1 MAKRYDVIVIGAGPA
16 GYTAAIRC
24 AQLGLETLCLDRW
37 RNGEQAALG
46 GTCLNVGCIPSK
58 ALLESSQLYHTL
70 SQQAAQHGILHGSLT
85 LDLKQMMQRKEQIV
99 SHLGRGINQLFRA
112 NKIDHLH
119 GNATLLPEHQIRFID
134 NDGAENLFHA
144 EQIILAPGSLPT
156 ELDNAPWL
164 DQRIVNS
171 AGALSWETVPARLG
185 IIGAGAIGLELGSV
199 WQRLGAK
206 VTLLEAQDQFLPLCD
221 RQIAQQA
228 KTALRKQ
235 GLDIRLNA
243 RLLNSQADPDDGIK
257 LHYEDSDGK
266 HVLTVDRVIT
276 AVGRQPNT
284 DTLFSKDLDLQ
295 LDERGFI
302 HVDRYCA
309 TSLPG
314 IYAIGDVVRGP
325 MLAHKGSE
333 EGVMVAERI
342 AGQQSELEY
351 QHIPAVIYTHPEIAW
366 VGQTEEQLK
375 TSATPYKSGQFPFA
389 ANGRAKAMC
398 EPQGMVKILSHAN
411 SDQILGVH
419 IIGAHASELIAQA
432 VIAMELEASS
442 EDLARMVFAHPSLS
456 EALHEAA
463 LALEGRAIHLP

>member
-1 MAKRYDVIVIGAGPA
+1 MAHSYDVIVIGAGPA
-16 GYTAAIRC
+16 GYSAAIRC
-24 AQLGLETLCLDRW
+24 AQLGLHTLCLDRW
-37 RNGEQAALG
+37 RSGEQPALG
-46 GTCLNVGCIPSK
+46 GTCLNAGCIPSK
-58 ALLESSQLYHTL
+58 ALLESSQLYQTL
-70 SQQAAQHGILHGSLT
+70 QQQAAQHGILHDTLR

-99 SHLGRGINQLFRA
+99 SHLSRGISQLFRA

-119 GNATLLPEHQIRFID
+119 GDATL
-134 NDGAENLFHA
+134 HA
-144 EQIILAPGSLPT
+144 EHHVHFMDANGHETTFQAEQVILAPGSVPT
-156 ELDNAPWL
+156 ELENAKWL
-164 DQRIVNS
+164 EQRIVNS
-171 AGALSWETVPARLG
+171 AGALSWEQVPPRLG

-206 VTLLEAQDQFLPLCD
+206 VTLLEAQDQFLTTTD

-228 KTALRKQ
+228 QRALQKQ
-235 GLDIRLNA
+235 GLEIRLNA
-243 RLLNSQADPDDGIK
+243 RLLSCQAEPNDGIK
-257 LHYEDSDGK
+257 LHYEDGEGK

-284 DTLFSKDLDLQ
+284 DTLFSSEVDLQ

-325 MLAHKGSE
+325 MLAHKGSA

-351 QHIPAVIYTHPEIAW
+351 QHIPAVIYTQPEIAW
-366 VGQTEEQLK
+366 VGQNEEQLK

-389 ANGRAKAMC
+389 ANGRAKVMC
-398 EPQGMVKILSHAN
+398 ESHGTVKILSHAD
-411 SDQILGVH
+411 SDRILGVH
-419 IIGAHASELIAQA
+419 IIGPHASELIAQA
-432 VIAMELEASS
+432 VIAMEMEASCD
-442 EDLARMVFAHPSLS
+442 DLTRMVFAHPSLS

-463 LALEGRAIHLP
+463 LALDGRAIHLP